1 VQAGALVKM
10 AHAFNCDTY
19 ADPEQWRAE
28 DDLLLQVRHTP
39 PRPAAP
45 ADAPAASVGGAPVT
59 MIMAPR

>member
-39 PRPAAP
+39 PRPAPPRLPMHRLP
-45 ADAPAASVGGAPVT
+45 ALA
-59 MIMAPR
+59 APR